1 MGAAY
6 FYHLTESSLEQALPL
21 LLGKALEAGWRIE
34 VRGTDAKQIEALDL
48 ALWGGAET
56 GFLPHGVAG
65 GDHDAHQPILLTS
78 DGRVPQNDATCIA
91 CVHGAPVS
99 AEEVTKAERTMILF
113 SGFDDNLVQL
123 ARTAWKDLT
132 SQNVP
137 AQYWAQEDGRWTK
150 KAESAP
156 QDQ

>member
-34 VRGTDAKQIEALDL
+34 VRGTDVKQIEALDL
-48 ALWGGAET
+48 ALWGGSEMA
-56 GFLPHGVAG
+56 FLPHGIAG
-65 GDHDAHQPILLTS
+65 GDHDAQQPILLTS
-78 DGRVPQNDATCIA
+78 DGRAAQNDATCIA
-91 CVHGAPVS
+91 CVHGASIS
-99 AEEVTKAERTMILF
+99 AEDVTKAERTMILF
-113 SGFDDNLVQL
+113 SGFDEALVQQ
-123 ARTAWKDLT
+123 ARATWKDLT
-132 SQNVP
+132 SQNVT

-150 KAESAP
+150 KAESVA